1 VAQKVLVEEI
11 VADVNYGK
19 KKKKKVAEEK
29 ER

>member
-1 VAQKVLVEEI
+1 MAQKVLVEEI
-11 VADVNYGK
+11 VADVNYRK